1 MLLLDLLA
9 EQRINQAMEAGVFDH
24 LEGAGKPLPDED
36 LGLVPEELRAGYRIL
51 RNAGYIPPELEMRK
65 EAVELA
71 LQLAALGESPLPG
84 TECDRRAGLLDRLNR
99 INLALAESG
108 KPQLVIPLEYV
119 QKLAG
124 KV

>member
-9 EQRINQAMEAGVFDH
+9 EQRITQAMEAGVFDH
-24 LEGAGKPLPDED
+24 LEGAGKPLPEED

-71 LQLAALGESPLPG
+71 LQLAALGESSLPG

-119 QKLAG
+119 HKLAG